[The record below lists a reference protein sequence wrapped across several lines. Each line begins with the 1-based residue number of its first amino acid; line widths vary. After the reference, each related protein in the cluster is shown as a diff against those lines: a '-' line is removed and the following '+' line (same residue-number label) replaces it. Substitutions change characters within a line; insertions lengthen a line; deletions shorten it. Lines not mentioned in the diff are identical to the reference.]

1 MTNLSLK
8 IENVEILNKLAELRS
23 KGVDVREIF
32 EKAIRE
38 HCLTNKNAA

>member
-8 IENVEILNKLAELRS
+8 IENIEILDKLAELRS

-38 HCLTNKNAA
+38 HYLANQNAA